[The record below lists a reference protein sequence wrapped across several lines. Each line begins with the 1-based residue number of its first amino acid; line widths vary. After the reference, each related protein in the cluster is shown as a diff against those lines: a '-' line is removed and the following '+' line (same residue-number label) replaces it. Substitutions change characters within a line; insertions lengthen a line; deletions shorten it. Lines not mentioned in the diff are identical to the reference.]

1 MNRVYLRLSRDES
14 ITNGNGW
21 ERQEYICSMVN
32 ADVIYRDVIS
42 GAKRKRPELD
52 RMLNDLRKGD
62 IVYIASIDRLSR
74 SVRDLIEIADIIKEK
89 GAYLVSIKDTWLDT
103 RESNPLSDFLLTIMG
118 AMYQLERD
126 MITKRIQE
134 GVKAA
139 QSRGVKFGRPR
150 GWNKEVQHAV
160 RMYNKG
166 EKSLREVERITGV
179 SKSTISKAYRV
190 MKERG
195 EI

>member
-1 MNRVYLRLSRDES
+1 MNKVYLRLSRDES

-21 ERQEYICSMVN
+21 ERQEYICSMIK
-32 ADVIYRDVIS
+32 ADVVYRDVIS
-42 GAKRKRPELD
+42 GAKRNRPELD
-52 RMLNDLRKGD
+52 RMLNELRKGD

-74 SVRDLIEIADIIKEK
+74 SVKDLIEIVDIIKEK
-89 GAYLVSIKDTWLDT
+89 GAYLVSVKDTWLDT
-103 RESNPLSDFLLTIMG
+103 RDTNPLSDFLLTIMG

>member
-1 MNRVYLRLSRDES
+1 
-14 ITNGNGW
+14 
-21 ERQEYICSMVN
+21 
-32 ADVIYRDVIS
+32 
-42 GAKRKRPELD
+42 
-52 RMLNDLRKGD
+52 MLNDLRKGD

-103 RESNPLSDFLLTIMG
+103 RDTNPLSDFLLTIMG